1 MSGFSED
8 YEVALTSSDIMQFL
22 TDTNDMRIEE
32 ELTRP
37 RVEIWPDDWN
47 SWISMH
53 DNKRKNLICNLPS
66 MKASPFCALGYH

>member
-1 MSGFSED
+1 MSGSIED
-8 YEVALTSSDIMQFL
+8 YEVALTSSDMMQAL
-22 TDTNDMRIEE
+22 TDTNGIRIEE
-32 ELTRP
+32 ELTWP